1 MAKKKSEPE
10 HYVNNEEFLQA
21 IIEHREK
28 IERAEENEEPKPG
41 VSEYIGECF
50 LKIATKLSQKPNF
63 ANYTFRDDMI
73 SDGVENC
80 LSYVGNFDPKKFTDR
95 KPNPFAYFTQI
106 IYYAFLRRIAK
117 EKKQMYIKYRAI
129 QAADARGTFDEWAK
143 GNNFIDAESTNAYAD
158 YLKLTSTDLSKFE
171 DEKDKKKK

>member
-1 MAKKKSEPE
+1 MAKKKSAPE

-28 IERAEENEEPKPG
+28 IEKAEENEEPKPG

-80 LSYVGNFDPKKFTDR
+80 
-95 KPNPFAYFTQI
+95 
-106 IYYAFLRRIAK
+106 
-117 EKKQMYIKYRAI
+117 
-129 QAADARGTFDEWAK
+129 
-143 GNNFIDAESTNAYAD
+143 
-158 YLKLTSTDLSKFE
+158 
-171 DEKDKKKK
+171 